1 MVVIIFYLNSLVNH
15 LDFDQKM
22 PELPEVE
29 NIKLGLQHLAS
40 SEILRVFTSN
50 YKLRYQS
57 TLPLQQLQNKIIT
70 SITRRAR
77 YLLIYLSDNLLLLIH
92 LGMTGNL
99 CIKNNFHQHKY
110 LHFACLIKKEQ
121 QEFWLEFSDIRRF
134 GFVDLFYQHK
144 LSQHKFLQYL
154 GPEPL
159 TDNFDANYLYKALKN
174 KNLNIKTSLMDNKI
188 VVGIGNIYANEI
200 LFASKILPTTIS
212 KKLNFIQITT
222 LIENIKKI
230 LQIAIEHKGSSINNY
245 RNANGNLGNF
255 QQLHLV
261 YSKKNCSICHNVIQ
275 KITQSGRSSYFCNQC
290 QF

>member
-1 MVVIIFYLNSLVNH
+1 
-15 LDFDQKM
+15 M

-29 NIKLGLQHLAS
+29 NINIGLQHIVSANIT
-40 SEILRVFTSN
+40 EVFTSD

-57 TLPLQQLQNKIIT
+57 TLPLQQLQNKIIL

-99 CIKNNFHQHKY
+99 CIKENFHQQKH

-134 GFVDLFYQHK
+134 GFIDLFYQQN
-144 LSQHKFLQYL
+144 LINHKFLQHL

-159 TDNFDANYLYKALKN
+159 TDDFNPQYLSRVLKN

-212 KKLNFIQITT
+212 KQLNFTQILI

-245 RNANGNLGNF
+245 RNTNGKLGNF

-261 YSKKNCSICHNVIQ
+261 YSKKNCPTCGNKIQ

>member
-1 MVVIIFYLNSLVNH
+1 
-15 LDFDQKM
+15 M

-29 NIKLGLQHLAS
+29 NVKLGLQHLVA
-40 SEILRVFTSN
+40 SEILQVFTSD

-57 TLPLQQLQNKIIT
+57 TLPLQQLKNKKII

-99 CIKNNFHQHKY
+99 CIKENFYQHKH

-134 GFVDLFYQHK
+134 GFIDLFYQHHLIK
-144 LSQHKFLQYL
+144 NKFLQHL

-159 TDNFDANYLYKALKN
+159 TNDFNAKYLHKILKN
-174 KNLNIKTSLMDNKI
+174 KTLNIKTSLMDNKI

-200 LFASKILPTTIS
+200 LFVSKILPTTVS
-212 KKLNFIQITT
+212 KTLDFTQIIILT
-222 LIENIKKI
+222 ENIKKI
-230 LQIAIEHKGSSINNY
+230 LQIAIENKGSSISNY
-245 RNANGNLGNF
+245 KNADGKSGNF

-261 YSKKNCSICHNVIQ
+261 YSKKNCPTCDNKIQ
-275 KITQSGRSSYFCNQC
+275 KIMQSGRSSYFCNQC